1 MKDYSYELLDL
12 LEKYKG
18 DAEAALRGETSPWC
32 LYAFSPLRENLFEW
46 LEMKKNDRVL
56 QVGSD
61 YGSCTG
67 LFSERAGEVVV
78 LDQRDEN
85 LEVNRRRHGEKGNLC
100 LIRGEL
106 PKADAE
112 SLGWKEY
119 KGKERAAEE
128 LDALYKAGFD
138 YVILSTSENSRA
150 RGPSMLS
157 ATEKSGAADL
167 LERAAAL
174 VRPGGKLLAAA
185 ENESGVRYFM
195 GAEPFE
201 HSFLEVEFRG
211 LFEDLKEKFG
221 GTAMLYYPVPDY
233 RYPATIYSDD
243 YLPQTGDVTNISAR
257 LDGPGL
263 WFGNEEKAMA
273 NACRNGDFAKFTNS
287 FLGMWEKGKA

>member
-138 YVILSTSENSRA
+138 YVIL
-150 RGPSMLS
+150 PSMLS
-157 ATEKSGAADL
+157 ATEKAGQRICSK
-167 LERAAAL
+167 ERQPL
-174 VRPGGKLLAAA
+174 
-185 ENESGVRYFM
+185 
-195 GAEPFE
+195 
-201 HSFLEVEFRG
+201 
-211 LFEDLKEKFG
+211 
-221 GTAMLYYPVPDY
+221 
-233 RYPATIYSDD
+233 
-243 YLPQTGDVTNISAR
+243 
-257 LDGPGL
+257 
-263 WFGNEEKAMA
+263 
-273 NACRNGDFAKFTNS
+273 
-287 FLGMWEKGKA
+287 

>member
-138 YVILSTSENSRA
+138 YVIL
-150 RGPSMLS
+150 PSMLS

-167 LERAAAL
+167 LER
-174 VRPGGKLLAAA
+174 AAA

-233 RYPATIYSDD
+233 RYPVTIYSDG

-273 NACRNGDFAKFTNS
+273 NACRNGDFTKFTNS

>member
-67 LFSERAGEVVV
+67 
-78 LDQRDEN
+78 
-85 LEVNRRRHGEKGNLC
+85 
-100 LIRGEL
+100 
-106 PKADAE
+106 
-112 SLGWKEY
+112 
-119 KGKERAAEE
+119 
-128 LDALYKAGFD
+128 FD
-138 YVILSTSENSRA
+138 YVIL
-150 RGPSMLS
+150 PSMLS

-167 LERAAAL
+167 LERAASL

-233 RYPATIYSDD
+233 RYPVTIYSDD

>member
-67 LFSERAGEVVV
+67 LFTERAGEVVV

-85 LEVNRRRHGEKGNLC
+85 LEVNRRRHGEKENLF

-119 KGKERAAEE
+119 KGK
-128 LDALYKAGFD
+128 
-138 YVILSTSENSRA
+138 
-150 RGPSMLS
+150 
-157 ATEKSGAADL
+157 
-167 LERAAAL
+167 
-174 VRPGGKLLAAA
+174 
-185 ENESGVRYFM
+185 
-195 GAEPFE
+195 
-201 HSFLEVEFRG
+201 
-211 LFEDLKEKFG
+211 
-221 GTAMLYYPVPDY
+221 
-233 RYPATIYSDD
+233 
-243 YLPQTGDVTNISAR
+243 
-257 LDGPGL
+257 
-263 WFGNEEKAMA
+263 
-273 NACRNGDFAKFTNS
+273 
-287 FLGMWEKGKA
+287 

>member
-67 LFSERAGEVVV
+67 LFTERAGEVVV

-85 LEVNRRRHGEKGNLC
+85 LEVNRRRHGEKENLF

-138 YVILSTSENSRA
+138 YVIL
-150 RGPSMLS
+150 PSMLS

-201 HSFLEVEFRG
+201 HSFLEVE
-211 LFEDLKEKFG
+211 L
-221 GTAMLYYPVPDY
+221 LYYPVPDY
-233 RYPATIYSDD
+233 RYPVTLYSDD

>member
-119 KGKERAAEE
+119 KGK
-128 LDALYKAGFD
+128 AGFD
-138 YVILSTSENSRA
+138 YVIL
-150 RGPSMLS
+150 PSMLS

>member
-1 MKDYSYELLDL
+1 
-12 LEKYKG
+12 
-18 DAEAALRGETSPWC
+18 
-32 LYAFSPLRENLFEW
+32 
-46 LEMKKNDRVL
+46 MKKNDRVL
-56 QVGSD
+56 QVGSN

-67 LFSERAGEVVV
+67 LFTERAGEVVV

-85 LEVNRRRHGEKGNLC
+85 LEVNRRRHGEKENLF

-138 YVILSTSENSRA
+138 YVIL
-150 RGPSMLS
+150 PSMLS

-201 HSFLEVEFRG
+201 HSFLEVELRG
-211 LFEDLKEKFG
+211 LFEGLKEKFG

-233 RYPATIYSDD
+233 RYPVTLYSDD

>member
-1 MKDYSYELLDL
+1 M
-12 LEKYKG
+12 
-18 DAEAALRGETSPWC
+18 
-32 LYAFSPLRENLFEW
+32 
-46 LEMKKNDRVL
+46 
-56 QVGSD
+56 
-61 YGSCTG
+61 
-67 LFSERAGEVVV
+67 VV

-85 LEVNRRRHGEKGNLC
+85 LEVNRRRHGEKENLF

-128 LDALYKAGFD
+128 LDAFYKAGFD
-138 YVILSTSENSRA
+138 YVIL
-150 RGPSMLS
+150 PSMLS

-167 LERAAAL
+167 LERAASL

-201 HSFLEVEFRG
+201 HSFLEVELRG
-211 LFEDLKEKFG
+211 LFEGLGEKFG

-233 RYPATIYSDD
+233 RYPVTLYSDD

>member
-46 LEMKKNDRVL
+46 LEIGKKDRVL

-67 LFSERAGEVVV
+67 LFAERAGEVVV
-78 LDQRDEN
+78 LDPLDEN
-85 LEVNRRRHGEKGNLC
+85 LEVNRKRHGEKENLC
-100 LIRGEL
+100 LVRGEL
-106 PKADAE
+106 PKAGTE

-128 LDALYKAGFD
+128 LDALYKDGFD
-138 YVILSTSENSRA
+138 YVIL
-150 RGPSMLS
+150 PSMLS
-157 ATEKSGAADL
+157 GTEKNGAADL
-167 LERAAAL
+167 LARAAAL
-174 VRPGGKLLAAA
+174 VR
-185 ENESGVRYFM
+185 
-195 GAEPFE
+195 
-201 HSFLEVEFRG
+201 
-211 LFEDLKEKFG
+211 FG

-233 RYPATIYSDD
+233 RYPVTIYSDG

-273 NACRNGDFAKFTNS
+273 NACRNGDFTKFTNS